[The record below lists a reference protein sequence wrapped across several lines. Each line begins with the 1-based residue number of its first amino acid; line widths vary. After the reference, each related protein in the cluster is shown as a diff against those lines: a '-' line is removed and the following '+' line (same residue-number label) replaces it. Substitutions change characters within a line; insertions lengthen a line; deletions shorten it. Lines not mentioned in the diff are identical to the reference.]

1 MIIIHDNTKNKK
13 KENEKWHSKLMTFK
27 RRIIMIMK
35 ITIKITN
42 KDILE
47 DKETALITDISKNLC
62 PQNVPVF

>member
-1 MIIIHDNTKNKK
+1 
-13 KENEKWHSKLMTFK
+13 MTFK

-35 ITIKITN
+35 ITIKIIN

-47 DKETALITDISKNLC
+47 DKETALISDISKNLC

>member
-1 MIIIHDNTKNKK
+1 MTILKTKK

-35 ITIKITN
+35 ITMKIIN

-47 DKETALITDISKNLC
+47 DKETALISDISKNLC

>member
-1 MIIIHDNTKNKK
+1 
-13 KENEKWHSKLMTFK
+13 MTFK

-47 DKETALITDISKNLC
+47 DKETALISDISKNLC